1 MYETYIKWV
10 MNPFYEINSPIKS
23 QTFERK
29 SQMYGRKFLTGQSS
43 TLVFAVRV
51 MSSVPEIYKTP
62 DHSPSPTPERAVYGF
77 VVYLLTTAAFLCY
90 ILWLIIPNDTLESLG
105 ITFLPQKYWA
115 VAVPIYV
122 SVAFFLFVVV
132 IYPSLGMVLYSPD
145 LADSDLRH

>member
-1 MYETYIKWV
+1 MF
-10 MNPFYEINSPIKS
+10 P
-23 QTFERK
+23 
-29 SQMYGRKFLTGQSS
+29 
-43 TLVFAVRV
+43 VRV

-122 SVAFFLFVVV
+122 SVAFFLFVIV
-132 IYPSLGMVLYSPD
+132 IYPSLGMVLYTPNLVD
-145 LADSDLRH
+145 GDLRHVIDEYTVYNVDSFRTELPRKIVSEHIARTGDVFPTIIMSDVKKE